1 MQKLTAL
8 QRETSESMAATG
20 DFHMTFSIIDRI
32 SKLKSVRL
40 NKAGSVKSVKLTY
53 MTFTEYT
60 TKKY

>member
-1 MQKLTAL
+1 MKGKIF
-8 QRETSESMAATG
+8 TG
-20 DFHMTFSIIDRI
+20 IFAIKVRDFNTPFSIIDRI

-40 NKAGSVKSVKLTY
+40 NKAGSVKSIKLTY